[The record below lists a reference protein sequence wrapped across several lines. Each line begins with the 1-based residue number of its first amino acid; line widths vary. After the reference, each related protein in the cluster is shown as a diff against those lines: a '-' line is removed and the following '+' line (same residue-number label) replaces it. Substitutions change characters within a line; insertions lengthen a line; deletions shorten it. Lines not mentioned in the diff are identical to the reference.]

1 MDYWGIL
8 KQSLRIV
15 RTERGLWGF
24 GALSAAQSLLATV
37 VFVAIGGLSG
47 IVGALGQEIALGG
60 LGGSSSP
67 GRLTRL
73 AVAGYDLIVTWLP
86 AIVGVSVVVMLGWL
100 VFAILDVAA
109 SGGAISQADT
119 VLRGGRA
126 SFREGMGFGFSRWG
140 RIAALLAVTA
150 APLLVGALAQALAT
164 LATITLPLMRDS
176 APSLSAIW
184 LANQSASGIASL
196 ASIVAVPLGVIVM
209 IALRGALL
217 EDLTWRAALGSA
229 WHVCVSRFADVA
241 LMYLVL
247 LVAALIAG
255 VAFGLALAVVVAVAG
270 TAAGVAY
277 FSEAVIGAIVIGVL
291 GLVAM
296 VALSAVLQGAFNLVF
311 SVTYTV
317 FWRAL
322 TDSPVPTLV
331 LGTTGATEGEL

>member
-24 GALSAAQSLLATV
+24 GALSAAQSVLATV
-37 VFVAIGGLSG
+37 VFIAIGGLSG
-47 IVGALGQEIALGG
+47 IVGALGQEIALEG
-60 LGGSSSP
+60 LGGSS
-67 GRLTRL
+67 GVGDLTRL
-73 AVAGYDLIVTWLP
+73 AAAGYDVIARWLP
-86 AIVGVSVVVMLGWL
+86 AIVGVSVVVLLVWL
-100 VFAILDVAA
+100 VFAVLDVAA
-109 SGGAISQADT
+109 SGGAIAQADAA
-119 VLRGGRA
+119 LRGGRA

-150 APLLVGALAQALAT
+150 APLLAGALAQALAT
-164 LATITLPLMRDS
+164 FATITVPLMRDS

-196 ASIVAVPLGVIVM
+196 ASILAVPLGVIVM
-209 IALRGALL
+209 LALRWALL
-217 EDLTWRAALGSA
+217 ENVTWRAALRSA

-255 VAFGLALAVVVAVAG
+255 MAFGLVVAVVLAIVG

-277 FSEAVIGAIVIGVL
+277 FSEAVTGAVVIGIFGLLLLSGL
-291 GLVAM
+291 G
-296 VALSAVLQGAFNLVF
+296 AVFQGVFNLVL

-322 TDSPVPTLV
+322 TDQPAPAPVPGAT
-331 LGTTGATEGEL
+331 GTTQGEL